1 MLAIALVAAVAL
13 APTSLTVTA
22 WPEGQRAGHGRTWTL
37 TCGPVGGTHP
47 QRARACRQLAAVPA
61 PFAPAPEDVVCT
73 EIFGGPQEALV
84 RGRFRGRRVWVRFS
98 REDGC
103 QIARWDRIRA
113 VFPIPVGDR

>member
-1 MLAIALVAAVAL
+1 MLAIALAAAVAL

-22 WPEGQRAGHGRTWTL
+22 WPEGQRAGGGKTWTL

-84 RGRFRGRRVWVRFS
+84 RGRYRGRRVWVRFS

-103 QIARWDRIRA
+103 QIARWDRVRA

>member
-22 WPEGQRAGHGRTWTL
+22 WPEGQRGGAGKTWTL

-47 QRARACRQLAAVPA
+47 QRAKACRALAAVPA
-61 PFAPAPEDVVCT
+61 PFAPAPEDVACI

-84 RGRFRGRRVWVRFS
+84 RGRYKGRRVWVRFI
-98 REDGC
+98 RQDGC

-113 VFPIPVGDR
+113 VFPIAVGDR